1 MSPEQIKI
9 VQDAMT
15 TLAKVPH
22 YSGALVVLFTD
33 DFRTAAMHQHA
44 VRDDL
49 ADAALEG
56 LVRQRSL
63 SRSPIVVPADY
74 RNREQRRRDG

>member
-1 MSPEQIKI
+1 
-9 VQDAMT
+9 MT
-15 TLAKVPH
+15 ALSKVPH
-22 YSGALVVLFTD
+22 YSGAVVVLFTD
-33 DFRTAAMHQHA
+33 DFRTATMHQHA

-56 LVRQRSL
+56 LLKQRTL

-74 RNREQRRRDG
+74 RNREQRRSS